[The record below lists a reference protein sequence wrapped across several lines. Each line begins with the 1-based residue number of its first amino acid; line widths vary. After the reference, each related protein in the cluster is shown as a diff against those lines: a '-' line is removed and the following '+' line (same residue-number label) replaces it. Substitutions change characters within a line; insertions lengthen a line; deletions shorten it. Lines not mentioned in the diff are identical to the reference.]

1 MFGKC
6 LEGVWMGSAGCLKG
20 ILRVSMVHPK
30 GMWGVYIYLKGKSGL
45 VKSGKVES
53 LQVRSG
59 KVKSGQV
66 KSSWDP
72 NFFGPKIFLIKTFF
86 EPTFFV

>member
-66 KSSWDP
+66 KSRQVKLSQDRSSLILAWD
-72 NFFGPKIFLIKTFF
+72 L
-86 EPTFFV
+86 V